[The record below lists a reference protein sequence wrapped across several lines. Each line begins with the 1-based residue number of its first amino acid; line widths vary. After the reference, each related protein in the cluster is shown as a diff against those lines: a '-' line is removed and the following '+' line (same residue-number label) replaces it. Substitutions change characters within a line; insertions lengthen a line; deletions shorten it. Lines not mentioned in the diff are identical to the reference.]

1 MTKKVEIEV
10 LSTGKLGA
18 KIAVYVGDEA
28 EPLVFNL
35 TSRSFRTVN
44 GYAMQEMRGDVVA
57 LMLDSEPT
65 LNRGLHS

>member
-18 KIAVYVGDEA
+18 KVAVYVDDEA

-35 TSRSFRTVN
+35 TSRSFRAVN